1 MRDIRVFL
9 SPDLL
14 EIMQFIVR
22 LVLTLLC
29 AIMISMAMPKD
40 TKDYSRFFV
49 ILVALGGALLK
60 MVSSNIF
67 GTGFLFAELA
77 LFMVLILAVSILA
90 GAQIIS
96 KLGQANGLKAAG
108 GIWIA
113 GAIGLAIGTGYYFA
127 GIFTAILSHFILV
140 RMKTNDNSIINQK
153 H

>member
-1 MRDIRVFL
+1 MRYIFVFIN
-9 SPDLL
+9 PDWL

-22 LVLTLLC
+22 LILTFLC
-29 AIMISMAMPKD
+29 AIMISIAMSKD
-40 TKDYSRFFV
+40 SKDYSRYFV

-60 MVSSNIF
+60 MISSHIF

-77 LFMVLILAVSILA
+77 LFMTLILAVSILA

-96 KLGQANGLKAAG
+96 KLGKVNGLKAAG

-127 GIFTAILSHFILV
+127 GIFTTVLSHFILV
-140 RMKTNDNSIINQK
+140 RMKTNDNSIINQN